1 MSNRRKLAQRK
12 GPRNVTLPP
21 AISALVDR
29 QMLADAA
36 YFRQHP
42 DARRYARRYVPGE
55 AWPNVLPPDTVV
67 EVTQMQPGVRS
78 RAFGR
83 ALMVA
88 DFDKVKDQVAA

>member
-21 AISALVDR
+21 AISAIVDR

-55 AWPNVLPPDTVV
+55 AWPNELPTDTVV
-67 EVTQMQPGVRS
+67 EVTQLRPGVRS

-83 ALMVA
+83 VMIA
-88 DFDKVKDQVAA
+88 DIDKVKEQVAA

>member
-67 EVTQMQPGVRS
+67 EVTQLQPGVRS
-78 RAFGR
+78 RTFGFE
-83 ALMVA
+83 LMVA
-88 DFDKVKDQVAA
+88 DFDKAKEEAA

>member
-1 MSNRRKLAQRK
+1 MSNRRKLPQRK
-12 GPRNVTLPP
+12 GPRHVALPL

-42 DARRYARRYVPGE
+42 AERRYARRYVPGE
-55 AWPNVLPPDTVV
+55 AWPNVLPLDTVV
-67 EVTQMQPGVRS
+67 EVTQLQPGVRS

-88 DFDKVKDQVAA
+88 DFDKVKEAA

>member
-1 MSNRRKLAQRK
+1 VSNRRKLSQRK
-12 GPRNVTLPP
+12 ASREYTMPS

-42 DARRYARRYVPGE
+42 DVQRYALCYVPGE
-55 AWPNVLPPDTVV
+55 TRPNVVPADTVA
-67 EVTQMQPGVRS
+67 EVTQLPPGVRCC
-78 RAFGR
+78 AVGF

-88 DFDKVKDQVAA
+88 DFDKIQEQTA

>member
-21 AISALVDR
+21 AIATLVDQ
-29 QMLADAA
+29 QMLQDAA

-42 DARRYARRYVPGE
+42 DKRTYARRYVPGE

-67 EVTQMQPGVRS
+67 EVTQLRPGVRS
-78 RAFGR
+78 RAFGWV
-83 ALMVA
+83 MIA
-88 DFDKVKDQVAA
+88 DFDKAQEAA

>member
-1 MSNRRKLAQRK
+1 MSNRRKLQRK
-12 GPRNVTLPP
+12 GPREYTMPP

-67 EVTQMQPGVRS
+67 EVTQLQPGVRS
-78 RAFGR
+78 RTFGFE
-83 ALMVA
+83 LMVA

>member
-1 MSNRRKLAQRK
+1 MSNRRKLQRK

-42 DARRYARRYVPGE
+42 DAQRYARSYVPGE
-55 AWPNVLPPDTVV
+55 AWPNELPTDTVV
-67 EVTQMQPGVRS
+67 EVTQLRPGVRS
-78 RAFGR
+78 RAFGWV
-83 ALMVA
+83 MIA
-88 DFDKVKDQVAA
+88 DIDKAKEQAA

>member
-1 MSNRRKLAQRK
+1 MSNRRKLQRK

-42 DARRYARRYVPGE
+42 AERRYARRYVPGE

-67 EVTQMQPGVRS
+67 EVTQLRPGVRS
-78 RAFGR
+78 RAFGWV
-83 ALMVA
+83 MIA
-88 DFDKVKDQVAA
+88 DIDKAQEQAA

>member
-12 GPRNVTLPP
+12 GPREYTMPP

-29 QMLADAA
+29 QMLQDAA

-42 DARRYARRYVPGE
+42 DARRYARPYVPGE
-55 AWPNVLPPDTVV
+55 AWPNELPADTVV
-67 EVTQMQPGVRS
+67 EVTQHRPGVRS
-78 RAFGR
+78 RAFGWVM
-83 ALMVA
+83 MVA

>member
-12 GPRNVTLPP
+12 GPRNDTLPP

-42 DARRYARRYVPGE
+42 AERRYARRYVPGE

-78 RAFGR
+78 RAFGWV
-83 ALMVA
+83 MIA
-88 DFDKVKDQVAA
+88 DIDKVKEQAA

>member
-1 MSNRRKLAQRK
+1 MSNRRKLQRE

-42 DARRYARRYVPGE
+42 DARTYARRYVPGE

-78 RAFGR
+78 RAFGWV
-83 ALMVA
+83 MIA
-88 DFDKVKDQVAA
+88 DIDKAKEQAA

>member
-1 MSNRRKLAQRK
+1 MSNRRKLQRK

-42 DARRYARRYVPGE
+42 AERRYARRYVPGE
-55 AWPNVLPPDTVV
+55 AWPNALPLDTVV
-67 EVTQMQPGVRS
+67 EVTQLQPGVRS

-88 DFDKVKDQVAA
+88 DFDKAKEAA

>member
-1 MSNRRKLAQRK
+1 MSNRRKLQRK
-12 GPRNVTLPP
+12 GPREYTVPP
-21 AISALVDR
+21 AISAQVDQ

-42 DARRYARRYVPGE
+42 AERRYARRYVPGE
-55 AWPNVLPPDTVV
+55 AWPNVLPLDTVV
-67 EVTQMQPGVRS
+67 EVTQLQPGVRS

-88 DFDKVKDQVAA
+88 DFDKVKEAA